1 MKNKK
6 RIISNIFIIFIIML
20 IFQSNI
26 ILAVNTIDTDV
37 EIGKTNAI
45 HSSES
50 MIKKLVGSLQAVGT
64 VVSVIALVI
73 IGLRYMFSSLEEK
86 AEMKGVIGYYILGA
100 VLVFATSNIL
110 SVVYNVIFNIKY

>member
-6 RIISNIFIIFIIML
+6 RIIMTIFIIFLLML

-26 ILAVNTIDTDV
+26 ILAVKTIDTDV

-50 MIKKLVGSLQAVGT
+50 MITKLVGSLQVVGT
-64 VVSVIALVI
+64 VVSVIALLI

-100 VLVFATSNIL
+100 VLVFATSTVL
-110 SVVYNVIFNIKY
+110 GLVYNVISNIN